1 MVSPPTLDD
10 VGNSLTPINRDSLKD
25 RIVSQIKNL
34 MFSNKIQ
41 VGQRL
46 PAERDLANRFKVS
59 RVVVREALKSLQ
71 QSGLVE
77 IRTGGAGGAYAVSD
91 FHIPFFYAVHDL
103 MNAGQLS
110 ENHFWEFGEI
120 IECTGARLAAKNAT
134 SEDVER
140 LVYLNSKLISD
151 TNDPYDL
158 LQTNREFHLAIAQI
172 SGNPL
177 IRLTVHSLFKMHDI
191 LSNGTDFPAGLSK
204 GIFERHESIIKAI
217 MEKDDVLAEQLMA
230 ADARTHEQYMA
241 ANVKNRKDTGHLIV
255 P

>member
-1 MVSPPTLDD
+1 MVSPPTPNE
-10 VGNSLTPINRDSLKD
+10 VGSSLTPISRDSLKD
-25 RIVSQIKNL
+25 RIVLQIKNL

-46 PAERDLANRFKVS
+46 PAERDLATRFQVS

-91 FHIPFFYAVHDL
+91 LHIPFFYAVHDL

-110 ENHFWEFGEI
+110 ENHFWEFGEV

-134 SEDVER
+134 LENIEK
-140 LVYLNSKLISD
+140 LIYLNKKLVND
-151 TNDPYDL
+151 EGDPYNL
-158 LQTNREFHLAIAQI
+158 LQANREFHLAVAQM

-191 LSNGTDFPAGLSK
+191 LSAGADFPSLLSQ
-204 GIFERHESIIKAI
+204 GIFERHEGIINAI
-217 MEKDDVLAEQLMA
+217 VARDDVLAEQLMK
-230 ADARTHEQYMA
+230 ADARKHEQYMA
-241 ANVKNRKDTGHLIV
+241 DNAKNRKA
-255 P
+255 

>member
-1 MVSPPTLDD
+1 MVSPHGSTE
-10 VGNSLTPINRDSLKD
+10 VGSALLPVSRESLKD
-25 RIVSQIKNL
+25 RIVLQIKNL

-46 PAERDLANRFKVS
+46 PSERDLTARFGVS

-77 IRTGGAGGAYAVSD
+77 IRTGKAGGAYAVSD
-91 FHIPFFYAVHDL
+91 LHIPFFYAVHDL

-120 IECTGARLAAKNAT
+120 IECAGARLAARNAT
-134 SEDVER
+134 AEDVAQ
-140 LVYLNSKLISD
+140 LASLNEKLARAGSD
-151 TNDPYDL
+151 PPGL
-158 LQTNREFHLAIAQI
+158 LQANREFHLAVAQV

-191 LSNGTDFPAGLSK
+191 LSSDAGYPPRLKK
-204 GIFERHESIIKAI
+204 GIVERHGGITEAI
-217 MEKDDVLAEQLMA
+217 AAKDGRLAARLMA
-230 ADARTHEQYMA
+230 ADAKKHEQFMA
-241 ANVKNRKDTGHLIV
+241 TGAGGRKTRGG
-255 P
+255 